1 MRYNIRMEKILA
13 PFKQSKLLNTLFLSN
28 VFISFHYAL
37 VIYINSS
44 FLSNFYSESQVSA
57 LYIIGSI
64 LDTILL
70 LNASRLLEKIG
81 SYRFT
86 IYCVTLE
93 LMATIGLLLSTNAFL
108 VGVYFLIHVFTISLL
123 LFNMD
128 VFVESVSTD
137 ETKTGSIRATYL
149 TLTNITIVLS
159 PALVAVLIFGNN
171 YSLVYL
177 LSSIFLL
184 PLYSQI
190 KKFKNVKS
198 PKQKHIY
205 LKETISTYLK
215 NRDLYNIFISQS
227 LLQFFYGY
235 MVIYMPLYLVRQIG
249 FSWAQVGLMF
259 TIMLVPFV
267 LLEVPVGELEDS
279 KYGEKE
285 FLTIGFVIMGLT
297 TVFMS
302 FITVKVFWMWTLILF
317 ISRIGASFVE
327 VSSESYFFRHVNQQK
342 ADIISFFRVSRPVSF
357 ILAPVV
363 TTIALEFIPAQ
374 YVFIVIGFILILGCH
389 YSIALKNSK

>member
-1 MRYNIRMEKILA
+1 MDKILA
-13 PFKQSKLLNTLFLSN
+13 PFKQSKHLNTLFLSN

-37 VIYINSS
+37 IIYINSS
-44 FLSNFYSESQVSA
+44 FLSNFYSEGQVSS
-57 LYIIGSI
+57 LYLIGSL

-70 LNASRLLEKIG
+70 LNASRILEKIG

-86 IYCVTLE
+86 VYCITLE

-108 VGVYFLIHVFTISLL
+108 VAIYFLTHVFTISLL

-137 ETKTGSIRATYL
+137 EAKTGSIRATYL
-149 TLTNITIVLS
+149 TLTNITIVLA
-159 PALVAVLIFGNN
+159 PALVAFLVFGNN
-171 YSLVYL
+171 YAFVYL
-177 LSSIFLL
+177 LSAVFLL

-190 KKFKNVKS
+190 KKFKNVRSLKM
-198 PKQKHIY
+198 KHIY
-205 LKETISTYLK
+205 VNQTISEYIK
-215 NRDLYNIFISQS
+215 NKDLYNIFISQS

-235 MVIYMPLYLVRQIG
+235 MVIYMPIYLVRHIG
-249 FSWAQVGLMF
+249 FSWAEVGIMF

-267 LLEVPVGELEDS
+267 LFEVPIGELEDS

-285 FLTIGFVIMGLT
+285 FLTIGFVIIGLS

-302 FITVKVFWMWTLILF
+302 FITTKIFWMWTLILF

-342 ADIISFFRVSRPVSF
+342 ADIISFFRISRPLSF
-357 ILAPVV
+357 MLAPLI
-363 TTIALEFIPAQ
+363 TTIVMEFIPAQ
-374 YVFIVIGFILILGCH
+374 YVFIVIGFIMVLGCH
-389 YSIALKNSK
+389 YAIALKNSS